1 MNLYPL
7 FINIIN
13 RNKSQYNRIAFMTDD
28 KDDKKDNKGKKKAFK
43 DFNSSKYIDVEPTLD
58 EEENT
63 NEALLTRMQ
72 RRARGITMRKN
83 RFKIKRG
90 REKAAR
96 RMASV
101 EILKKRARKQA
112 IRDLKAK
119 FAKNKRYA
127 EMSAGEKLVIDKRIS
142 KLPAS
147 RLNAMARKLL
157 PSVKTA
163 ERARKT
169 HAKKESVSLTNVV
182 DNNLNEATM
191 WGQRQGKRPHMLLDK
206 DNKPKFDKRFRMYK
220 PKMEESFDDF
230 DEILNLLETTEDY
243 VSSEQGQED
252 MQSFNENARL
262 KLINK
267 IKNSGVVK
275 SGSMSKDKP
284 APKKE
289 AADLADLAN
298 EKIKDKKDVGE
309 IPKDGERKFK
319 RSKTVVDKELEKD
332 DMEEAASRSLAS
344 IAAKN
349 EAFGRARFSQELKR
363 KGMDVNKMHSD
374 NIKDAEAAKKR
385 SAEAEKD
392 LSDFRKK
399 HGMKESRLPGGNK
412 HLATAG
418 TKATIMHP
426 VTKVAK
432 KVDKKDLKKHVD
444 AGWKHMGPK
453 RNRVEA
459 VAESFDHTDH
469 EDNAFAHGEAYEH
482 HKEHGHH
489 DLAAHHLKAS
499 DHHEKALEHYSD
511 GNKQKGAEHARKAMS
526 HASKA
531 YEASLDKRGEHHQ
544 VSADAFMSS
553 MRTMSKTPVSKVR
566 KEEVQL
572 DELSPETMMSYKK
585 KADYSADRA
594 ANSAAAKILRGKDKD
609 GNRADHSPELKT
621 MKKRR
626 EGDRLYKTRAAD
638 KLRKALRKEAT
649 IPDGQTVF
657 TKRPDVSDSD
667 KDKLLKIKAMMDKE
681 RAKKNTNETLEEG
694 PFKGVGKMMMKRK
707 LNKANKNLAK
717 ASAANDREK
726 ENMVRNVPAGT
737 YPIPDAT
744 SKAYNKL
751 SDKGSDI
758 EAKRK
763 RIQKAKDRLSK
774 APVKEET
781 YNEKYASD
789 AQRKA
794 VWASRNDKKNEAQ
807 VDEMDISVKSI
818 TKSGLRKV
826 GDEPKLKADLKAL
839 RDRLNKDKGDGYG
852 SNKSLK
858 ANYGEECGAGE
869 QGTPALTKR
878 LKKDTPNA

>member
-13 RNKSQYNRIAFMTDD
+13 RNKSQYNRIALMADD
-28 KDDKKDNKGKKKAFK
+28 KDVKTDEKSKKKNSKNF
-43 DFNSSKYIDVEPTLD
+43 DSSKYIDVEPTLD
-58 EEENT
+58 EKEET

-112 IRDLKAK
+112 IRNLKAK

-127 EMSAGEKLVIDKRIS
+127 EMSAGEKIVIDKRIS

-169 HAKKESVSLTNVV
+169 HAKKESVSLSSMV

-220 PKMEESFDDF
+220 PKMEESVDDF

-243 VSSEQGQED
+243 VSSEQGRED
-252 MQSFNENARL
+252 MQSFKENTRL

-275 SGSMSKDKP
+275 SGSMSKDAPVKKEKEEIKELSI
-284 APKKE
+284 ADVQKATAMAKKRQEKERNAKGKTSVSTTDLAARMPKKE

-298 EKIKDKKDVGE
+298 EKIKDKKEIGE
-309 IPKDGERKFK
+309 IPRDSERKFK
-319 RSKTVVDKELEKD
+319 RRKTVVDKEIEKND
-332 DMEEAASRSLAS
+332 VEEAATQRSLLN
-344 IAAKN
+344 IVAKN

-374 NIKDAEAAKKR
+374 NVKDAEAAKKR

-392 LSDFRKK
+392 LADFRKK
-399 HGMKESRLPGGNK
+399 HGMKESTNGVRQPK
-412 HLATAG
+412 HMDPKPTSIKSITT
-418 TKATIMHP
+418 TKRNP
-426 VTKVAK
+426 TKVKPKPAANNRPGY
-432 KVDKKDLKKHVD
+432 V
-444 AGWKHMGPK
+444 AGD
-453 RNRVEA
+453 EYI
-459 VAESFDHTDH
+459 
-469 EDNAFAHGEAYEH
+469 GEA
-482 HKEHGHH
+482 
-489 DLAAHHLKAS
+489 
-499 DHHEKALEHYSD
+499 
-511 GNKQKGAEHARKAMS
+511 
-526 HASKA
+526 
-531 YEASLDKRGEHHQ
+531 
-544 VSADAFMSS
+544 
-553 MRTMSKTPVSKVR
+553 
-566 KEEVQL
+566 QL

-626 EGDRLYKTRAAD
+626 EGDRLYNTRAAD
-638 KLRKALRKEAT
+638 KLRKALQKEAT

-657 TKRPDVSDSD
+657 TKRPDVTDSD

-681 RAKKNTNETLEEG
+681 RSKKNT
-694 PFKGVGKMMMKRK
+694 
-707 LNKANKNLAK
+707 
-717 ASAANDREK
+717 
-726 ENMVRNVPAGT
+726 
-737 YPIPDAT
+737 
-744 SKAYNKL
+744 
-751 SDKGSDI
+751 
-758 EAKRK
+758 
-763 RIQKAKDRLSK
+763 
-774 APVKEET
+774 
-781 YNEKYASD
+781 NEKYASD

-858 ANYGEECGAGE
+858 ANYGEEAGAGE
-869 QGTPALTKR
+869 QGTDKLVNR
-878 LKKDTPNA
+878 FKKDTPNA

>member
-43 DFNSSKYIDVEPTLD
+43 DFDSSKYIDVEPTLD

-127 EMSAGEKLVIDKRIS
+127 EMSAGEKIVIDKRIS

-275 SGSMSKDKP
+275 SGSMSKAKP

-319 RSKTVVDKELEKD
+319 RRKTVVDKELETD

-469 EDNAFAHGEAYEH
+469 EDNAFAHGQAYEH

-499 DHHEKALEHYSD
+499 DHHEKALKHYSD
-511 GNKQKGAEHARKAMS
+511 GNKQKGGEHARKAMS

-544 VSADAFMSS
+544 VSHDAFMSS
-553 MRTMSKTPVSKVR
+553 MKTMSKTPVIR
-566 KEEVQL
+566 EAAQL

-681 RAKKNTNETLEEG
+681 RAKKNTNE
-694 PFKGVGKMMMKRK
+694 
-707 LNKANKNLAK
+707 
-717 ASAANDREK
+717 
-726 ENMVRNVPAGT
+726 
-737 YPIPDAT
+737 
-744 SKAYNKL
+744 
-751 SDKGSDI
+751 
-758 EAKRK
+758 
-763 RIQKAKDRLSK
+763 
-774 APVKEET
+774 
-781 YNEKYASD
+781 KYVSD

-852 SNKSLK
+852 SSKSLK

>member
-1 MNLYPL
+1 M
-7 FINIIN
+7 
-13 RNKSQYNRIAFMTDD
+13 ADD
-28 KDDKKDNKGKKKAFK
+28 KDVKKDEKSKKKAFK
-43 DFNSSKYIDVEPTLD
+43 DFDSSKYIDVEPTLD
-58 EEENT
+58 EKEDT

-112 IRDLKAK
+112 IRNLKAK
-119 FAKNKRYA
+119 FSKNKRYA
-127 EMSAGEKLVIDKRIS
+127 EMSAGEKIVIDKRIS

-169 HAKKESVSLTNVV
+169 HAKKESVSLTNMV

-230 DEILNLLETTEDY
+230 DDILNLLETTEDY
-243 VSSEQGQED
+243 VSSDQGQED
-252 MQSFNENARL
+252 MQSFKENTRL
-262 KLINK
+262 RLINK

-275 SGSMSKDKP
+275 TGSMSKDAPVKKEKAEELGESDGYYAYQDAKDKYHKDNP
-284 APKKE
+284 GSDFERAPEHHKQKYIHPEMKKRGYVKSGSRWVKEEVEIKELSIADVQKATAMAKKRQEKERNAKGKTSVSTTDLAARMPKKE

-298 EKIKDKKDVGE
+298 EKIKDKKDIGE
-309 IPKDGERKFK
+309 IPKDGEIKFK
-319 RSKTVVDKELEKD
+319 RRKTIVDKEIEKN
-332 DMEEAASRSLAS
+332 DMEEGAPQRSLAS

-392 LSDFRKK
+392 LADFRKK
-399 HGMKESRLPGGNK
+399 HGMKES
-412 HLATAG
+412 T
-418 TKATIMHP
+418 
-426 VTKVAK
+426 
-432 KVDKKDLKKHVD
+432 
-444 AGWKHMGPK
+444 
-453 RNRVEA
+453 E
-459 VAESFDHTDH
+459 
-469 EDNAFAHGEAYEH
+469 
-482 HKEHGHH
+482 
-489 DLAAHHLKAS
+489 
-499 DHHEKALEHYSD
+499 
-511 GNKQKGAEHARKAMS
+511 
-526 HASKA
+526 
-531 YEASLDKRGEHHQ
+531 
-544 VSADAFMSS
+544 
-553 MRTMSKTPVSKVR
+553 
-566 KEEVQL
+566 QL

-626 EGDRLYKTRAAD
+626 EGDRLYNTRAAD

-649 IPDGQTVF
+649 IPDGQTAF
-657 TKRPDVSDSD
+657 TKTPDVTDSD
-667 KDKLLKIKAMMDKE
+667 RDKLLKIKAMMDKE
-681 RAKKNTNETLEEG
+681 RAKKNT
-694 PFKGVGKMMMKRK
+694 
-707 LNKANKNLAK
+707 
-717 ASAANDREK
+717 
-726 ENMVRNVPAGT
+726 
-737 YPIPDAT
+737 
-744 SKAYNKL
+744 
-751 SDKGSDI
+751 
-758 EAKRK
+758 
-763 RIQKAKDRLSK
+763 
-774 APVKEET
+774 
-781 YNEKYASD
+781 NEKYASD

-826 GDEPKLKADLKAL
+826 GDTPKLKADLKAL

-852 SNKSLK
+852 ANKSLK
-858 ANYGEECGAGE
+858 ANYGEEAGAGE
-869 QGTPALTKR
+869 QGTDKLVNR
-878 LKKDTPNA
+878 FKKDTPNA

>member
-13 RNKSQYNRIAFMTDD
+13 RNKSQHNRIALMADD
-28 KDDKKDNKGKKKAFK
+28 KDVKKDEKSKKKAFK
-43 DFNSSKYIDVEPTLD
+43 DFDSSKYIDVEPTLD
-58 EEENT
+58 EKEDT

-112 IRDLKAK
+112 IRNLKAK
-119 FAKNKRYA
+119 FSKNKRYA
-127 EMSAGEKLVIDKRIS
+127 EMSAGEKIVIDKRIS

-169 HAKKESVSLTNVV
+169 HAKKESVSLTNIV

-230 DEILNLLETTEDY
+230 DDILNLLETTEDY
-243 VSSEQGQED
+243 VNSNQGQED
-252 MQSFNENARL
+252 MQSFKENTRL
-262 KLINK
+262 RLINK

-275 SGSMSKDKP
+275 TGSMSKDVPVKKEKEEIKELTI
-284 APKKE
+284 ADVQKATAMAKKRQEKERKAGKKGVSTTDLAARMPKKE

-298 EKIKDKKDVGE
+298 EKIKDKKDIGE
-309 IPKDGERKFK
+309 IPKDGEIKFK
-319 RSKTVVDKELEKD
+319 RRKTIVDKEIEKD
-332 DMEEAASRSLAS
+332 NMEEGAPKIKGDYVKMQRAMDAEHDDAMGRTASGRKKPVRAMTSTQRSLAS

-392 LSDFRKK
+392 LADFRKK
-399 HGMKESRLPGGNK
+399 HGMKES
-412 HLATAG
+412 T
-418 TKATIMHP
+418 
-426 VTKVAK
+426 
-432 KVDKKDLKKHVD
+432 
-444 AGWKHMGPK
+444 
-453 RNRVEA
+453 E
-459 VAESFDHTDH
+459 
-469 EDNAFAHGEAYEH
+469 
-482 HKEHGHH
+482 
-489 DLAAHHLKAS
+489 
-499 DHHEKALEHYSD
+499 
-511 GNKQKGAEHARKAMS
+511 
-526 HASKA
+526 
-531 YEASLDKRGEHHQ
+531 
-544 VSADAFMSS
+544 
-553 MRTMSKTPVSKVR
+553 
-566 KEEVQL
+566 QL

-626 EGDRLYKTRAAD
+626 EGDRLYNTRAAD

-649 IPDGQTVF
+649 IPDGQTAF
-657 TKRPDVSDSD
+657 TKTPDVTDSD

-681 RAKKNTNETLEEG
+681 RAKKNT
-694 PFKGVGKMMMKRK
+694 
-707 LNKANKNLAK
+707 
-717 ASAANDREK
+717 
-726 ENMVRNVPAGT
+726 
-737 YPIPDAT
+737 
-744 SKAYNKL
+744 
-751 SDKGSDI
+751 
-758 EAKRK
+758 
-763 RIQKAKDRLSK
+763 
-774 APVKEET
+774 
-781 YNEKYASD
+781 NEKYASD

-818 TKSGLRKV
+818 TKSGLRKA
-826 GDEPKLKADLKAL
+826 GDTPKLKADLKAL

-852 SNKSLK
+852 ASKSLK

-869 QGTPALTKR
+869 QGTPSLTKR